1 MFNIASLLLKPLSA
15 CGWYLAA
22 FAAGAVLSWQFTS
35 EHYQHKMDEV
45 VYESQIQ
52 YQTALTEKAKLEADY
67 HAKLSD
73 LQSQLVQDTDEIDAR
88 YSDAV
93 SGFNDRL
100 SVFWLQHS
108 DAGGG
113 NGVPEPAGAAAGD
126 KSTSCPACRCPKPD
140 RTKLQRLFE
149 QQMTLARDCDI
160 NQTYFKRLVN
170 LYEEI
175 RNR

>member
-1 MFNIASLLLKPLSA
+1 MLSKNLLI
-15 CGWYLAA
+15 GFGGA
-22 FAAGAVLSWQFTS
+22 FVTGSFISWQFTS
-35 EHYQHKMDEV
+35 ERYQHKIDEV

-52 YQTALTEKAKLEADY
+52 YQAALTEKAKLEADY

-113 NGVPEPAGAAAGD
+113 SGVSGTAGTAAGD
-126 KSTSCPACRCPKPD
+126 QGQSKSAVKCNCPD
-140 RTKLQRLFE
+140 RASFQRLFE
-149 QQMTLARDCDI
+149 RQMTIARDCDI
-160 NQTYFKRLVN
+160 NQNHFRHLVS
-170 LYEEI
+170 LYESI
-175 RNR
+175 RNQ